1 MVANARARGRPRS
14 FHDNSA
20 SSVIQSLDRAIDV
33 LKVVSTGSG
42 MSLTEV
48 ATASGHPASSAYRI
62 LLTLQKHGVVE
73 FMETEQLW
81 YVGLTAFRIGST
93 FLGRTRIVEQSRP
106 VMQHLMAT
114 TGETA
119 NLAIVDRNEVIFI
132 SQVETH
138 EPIRA
143 FFRPGTRGPIHA
155 SGIGKALMA
164 YYPPQHLDEILGSQ
178 LERYTPRTL
187 TDANALGEELE
198 RIRARG
204 WAVDDEERTIGMRCV
219 AAPVFNQSGEAVA
232 GLSLSGPSVRVTPD
246 RDEEYGAM
254 VRAAADAITG
264 SIGGTLPPTT
274 GRRASS
280 GGRS

>member
-1 MVANARARGRPRS
+1 MAANARARGRPRS
-14 FHDNSA
+14 FHDRSA
-20 SSVIQSLDRAIDV
+20 NSVIQSLDRAIEV
-33 LKVVSTGSG
+33 LKVVSSGNG
-42 MSLTEV
+42 MSLTEI

-62 LLTLQKHGVVE
+62 LLTLQKHDVVE
-73 FMETEQLW
+73 FVEVEQLW
-81 YVGLTAFRIGST
+81 YVGLAAFRIGST

-106 VMQHLMAT
+106 VMQHLMAA

-119 NLAIVDRNEVIFI
+119 NLAIVDCNEVIFI

-164 YYPPQHLDEILGSQ
+164 YYPPQRLAEILGST
-178 LERYTPRTL
+178 LERYTPKTL
-187 TDANALGEELE
+187 TEAAALSDELE

-204 WAVDDEERTIGMRCV
+204 WSVDDEERTIGMRCV

-246 RDEEYGAM
+246 RDQEYGTM
-254 VRAAADAITG
+254 VRDAADTVTAA
-264 SIGGTLPPTT
+264 IGGTRPPTT
-274 GRRASS
+274 G
-280 GGRS
+280 